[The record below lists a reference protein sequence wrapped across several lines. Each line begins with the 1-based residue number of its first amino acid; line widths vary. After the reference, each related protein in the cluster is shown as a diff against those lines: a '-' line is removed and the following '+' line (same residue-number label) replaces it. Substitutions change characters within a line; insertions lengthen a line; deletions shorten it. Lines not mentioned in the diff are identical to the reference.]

1 VDLSRRHVSAS
12 LTATPSIF
20 TAGRTVV
27 LPPEGPE
34 LRGDSAG
41 ACSRL
46 VSGFLATSKIAAT
59 ASVRIWC
66 LSDPCEF
73 GVDRANRKAAPG
85 HGFNS
90 PRETVFDVDTVTA
103 RTHKNVDRLEAKK
116 TYSVVCSGESVRYK
130 RRRRIAFVRPPCD
143 RHVQP

>member
-1 VDLSRRHVSAS
+1 
-12 LTATPSIF
+12 
-20 TAGRTVV
+20 
-27 LPPEGPE
+27 
-34 LRGDSAG
+34 
-41 ACSRL
+41 

-116 TYSVVCSGESVRYK
+116 RIQLCAVGKACGTNVAAELHLSVLPVIAMCN
-130 RRRRIAFVRPPCD
+130 RRSMM
-143 RHVQP
+143 